1 LKNSSE
7 EFKEKGYYEHPIP
20 EDVPEVMK
28 AFEEYYKDPEKNRL
42 NTPSGKI
49 EIYSKKVA
57 DFFGEDH
64 PTATAVPKY
73 VPSPEGP
80 ETPLA
85 ERYPLF
91 LTSPHPK
98 LGRHSQWHNLSW
110 HRDEYQVSIEGH
122 NIMRINLADAKRRDI
137 ETGDVV
143 RIYNDRGSILC
154 AAYSTERIMP
164 GVIRVPEGGWYRGL
178 VHAAQAGRPGL
189 PGRGREPEHPDIKQ
203 TAGSPVRRDDQ
214 RRSSRRR
221 EVEGV
226 EDGPIQHA
234 DRSGQVHRMRHMP
247 EGVQG

>member
-1 LKNSSE
+1 MSFE

-164 GVIRVPEGGWYRGL
+164 GVIRVPEGGWYTPL
-178 VHAAQAGRPGL
+178 RPGD
-189 PGRGREPEHPDIKQ
+189 PGSLDVGGNPNILISNRQPDPLCDGMINGARVDVEKWRG
-203 TAGSPVRRDDQ
+203 
-214 RRSSRRR
+214 
-221 EVEGV
+221 
-226 EDGPIQHA
+226 
-234 DRSGQVHRMRHMP
+234 
-247 EGVQG
+247 